1 MSILKTKIDYTL
13 FEKYDKEYFIEN
25 KIVPI
30 YEDSISLKIAIC
42 SSSNIEKIKDD
53 FVKIVNFIEEKEHDI
68 LFILAHIHI
77 EKYQDLCLF
86 KFRVDGRL
94 RIFFSFDEEL
104 FRVFS
109 SFVKLISNLDMTQI
123 RLALDGRFS
132 RNINDKKYDFR
143 LSTMPTIEAESI
155 VLRVLDNKNIDKRLD
170 DLGLSQNGPTGSGK
184 TTTLYSILK
193 ELNSDDKKIITVED
207 PIEYKIDS
215 INQVPINNKVGLS
228 FELVLKNILRQDP
241 DIIFIGEIRDKFS
254 LDIALQASLTGHLVL
269 ASIHS
274 SSSVETITRLI
285 DLKADPFLIS
295 TTLKA
300 VMAQRL
306 VLAHCKSCENGCKE
320 CNFTKFYDRTSIAE
334 ILKID
339 EQISSLI
346 FNKASF
352 NELKEYLKNINFKTM
367 LDDGKQKV
375 KDGLTTLEEVYK
387 VVNF

>member
-1 MSILKTKIDYTL
+1 MLLNLETKKRILL
-13 FEKYDKEYFIEN
+13 NMLLSQLGFA
-25 KIVPI
+25 
-30 YEDSISLKIAIC
+30 SISITAIL
-42 SSSNIEKIKDD
+42 SDYKLVAVVTVNVIFAAIMAYISYYSMTRIVGGIDRIKTY
-53 FVKIVNFIEEKEHDI
+53 V
-68 LFILAHIHI
+68 
-77 EKYQDLCLF
+77 
-86 KFRVDGRL
+86 
-94 RIFFSFDEEL
+94 
-104 FRVFS
+104 
-109 SFVKLISNLDMTQI
+109 
-123 RLALDGRFS
+123 
-132 RNINDKKYDFR
+132 
-143 LSTMPTIEAESI
+143 
-155 VLRVLDNKNIDKRLD
+155 D
-170 DLGLSQNGPTGSGK
+170 DLMAFAFFRTNRIKKAEYMKNDDIGI
-184 TTTLYSILK
+184 ILK

-269 ASIHS
+269 ASIHA

-306 VLAHCKSCENGCKE
+306 VLAHCKSCENGCKK

-352 NELKEYLKNINFKTM
+352 NELKEYLKNINFKTI